1 MLCYTIHK
9 MTQIT
14 FLDHILYRDGSST
27 PFSVTVSK
35 DGCTVAL
42 LENNIDLTWDQI
54 ADVDYLAEVFGDVAV
69 KMFKPIVELLGK
81 IYIYKD
87 ICKEFM

>member
-1 MLCYTIHK
+1 

-14 FLDHILYRDGSST
+14 FLDHIVYTDGSST
-27 PFSVTVSK
+27 PFSATVNK

-42 LENNIDLTWDQI
+42 LETTTDLTWDQM
-54 ADVDYLAEVFGDVAV
+54 ADMDYLAEVFGDLAV
-69 KMFKPIVELLGK
+69 KMFKPIVVLLGK
-81 IYIYKD
+81 IYAYKD

>member
-1 MLCYTIHK
+1 

-14 FLDHILYRDGSST
+14 FLDHIVYKDGSST
-27 PFSVTVSK
+27 PFSVTVNK

-42 LENNIDLTWDQI
+42 LETTTELTWDQI

-69 KMFKPIVELLGK
+69 KIFKPIVELLGK
-81 IYIYKD
+81 IYVYKD